1 MKILITGGAG
11 NISHFLC
18 KELEGRHELTLL
30 DIVEPR
36 ETKHRF
42 VKGDLTETSDVEK
55 AAKGMDAIVHLGAIP
70 IDTGE
75 AEKIW
80 AVNNTGTFN
89 VLEAAAR
96 NGVKKVLFAS
106 SICAVGFIFW
116 KKPFTPEYFPV
127 DERHP
132 AKPDDS
138 YGLSKLIG
146 EKICYAY
153 TQRYDIQTVCFRIGP
168 VWFPFE
174 TLSEFNRNCLE
185 GVKEPAA
192 NKEWIWCYVDGR
204 DVAQAFRLGLEKEGH
219 GHEIYNVG
227 AEDVCAEAP
236 SLELVKQFYP
246 GVKWISNANDF
257 LLKPHKAL
265 FDISKAKQE
274 LGYQPKITWRDY
286 LHYLDR

>member
-1 MKILITGGAG
+1 MKVLITGGAG

-18 KELEGRHELTLL
+18 KQLEESHELILF

-36 ETKHRF
+36 DTKHRF
-42 VKGDLTETSDVEK
+42 IKGDLTELSDVEK
-55 AAKGMDAIVHLGAIP
+55 AAKGMDAIVHLGAII

-80 AVNNTGTFN
+80 EVNNTGTFN

-96 NGVKKVLFAS
+96 NGVGKALFAS
-106 SICAVGFIFW
+106 SICAVGFVFW
-116 KKPFTPEYFPV
+116 KKPFTPDYFPV

-132 AKPDDS
+132 TKPDDS

-146 EKICYAY
+146 EKLCYAY
-153 TQRYDIQTVCFRIGP
+153 TQRYDIQTICFRMTP

-192 NKEWIWCYVDGR
+192 NKEWIWSYVDGR
-204 DVAQAFRLGLEKEGH
+204 DVAQAFRLGLEQGSL

-227 AEDVCAEAP
+227 AEDICAEVP

-246 GVKWISNANDF
+246 EVKWINNADGF
-257 LLKPHKAL
+257 LLEPYKAL